1 MNQENIKIN
10 ELKQLSIDLFGNNW
24 IIPLSKY
31 LKITRQAVYLW
42 LSGKRKVPH
51 SILLLLNLQ
60 SSIQKKKRNTHEGAI
75 DVKSLLL

>member
-60 SSIQKKKRNTHEGAI
+60 SSIQKKNKKRNTHEGAK
-75 DVKSLLL
+75 V